1 MATGDIS
8 ARRART
14 RQTVLAALTADGSA
28 TRAALSA
35 ATGLSRSAISECIAD
50 LVADGTVVEEPAA
63 GPGGRGR
70 PATAVRLS
78 RPDGVVLGVDLGHA
92 HVTVA
97 VATTG
102 GDLLVERSADLDV
115 DHRPHPALDLAASL
129 ATAALADAGRPA
141 EDVRAVAAGI
151 PGPIDVRTRV
161 VRAPTILVDWVG
173 IDPAAELAGRLGRP
187 AVVGNDAD
195 MGAIGEYT
203 FGAARGFADFLYIKA
218 SHGVGAGIVLGGRT
232 YRGTTGI
239 AGEIGHTQLPG
250 ATSWCR
256 CGSRGCLETV
266 ASISEV
272 REQLAHVLTTA
283 NEPTAAATLPPLPEL
298 VGNPAA
304 ARVITDAGRTIG
316 RVVADLVNC
325 LNPAA
330 VVLGG
335 ELGAAG
341 KPFVNGV
348 RESIDRYAQPA
359 AAQAV
364 RTLPAE
370 LGARAE
376 LMGTVATAIRS
387 LAGSV
392 PAWTADP
399 QVTCT

>member
-392 PAWTADP
+392 PA
-399 QVTCT
+399 

>member
-1 MATGDIS
+1 
-8 ARRART
+8 
-14 RQTVLAALTADGSA
+14 
-28 TRAALSA
+28 
-35 ATGLSRSAISECIAD
+35 
-50 LVADGTVVEEPAA
+50 
-63 GPGGRGR
+63 
-70 PATAVRLS
+70 VRLS

-392 PAWTADP
+392 PA
-399 QVTCT
+399 

>member
-50 LVADGTVVEEPAA
+50 LLADGTVVEEPAA

-341 KPFVNGV
+341 EPFVNGV

-392 PAWTADP
+392 PA
-399 QVTCT
+399 

>member
-341 KPFVNGV
+341 EPFVNGV

-392 PAWTADP
+392 PA
-399 QVTCT
+399 